1 MNTKRPWNTWKKL
14 ILCALGVVLL
24 ADLALVFILW
34 QSTREGVESMREQRV
49 HLQNEAKLL
58 KADVARGDAIR
69 SSLPKVGKD
78 CDAFYHDAFLDAG
91 EGYSAIESDLGS
103 IASKAGLR
111 TTAITFSQK
120 DVKDRGVT
128 LVTVLDSVD
137 GDYPAIIQ
145 FINGLERSK
154 YFYLLNDL
162 HLDTASA
169 GEIRLHLELRTYFRT

>member
-14 ILCALGVVLL
+14 ILGALGVLLL

-34 QSTREGVESMREQRV
+34 QSTREGVEGMRAQRTR
-49 HLQNEAKLL
+49 LENEAKLL
-58 KADVARGDAIR
+58 RADVARGDTIR
-69 SSLPKVGKD
+69 ASLPKVGKD
-78 CDAFYHDAFLDAG
+78 CDAFYRDAFLSSS
-91 EGYSAIESDLGS
+91 EGYSAIEADLGA
-103 IASKAGLR
+103 IATKSGLK
-111 TTAITFSQK
+111 TNSITFSQK
-120 DVKDRGVT
+120 EVKDRGVT

-169 GEIRLHLELRTYFRT
+169 GGIRLHLELRTYFRT

>member
-1 MNTKRPWNTWKKL
+1 MNTKRSWNTWKKL
-14 ILCALGVVLL
+14 ILCALGVLL
-24 ADLALVFILW
+24 IADLALVFVLW
-34 QSTREGVESMREQRV
+34 QSTREGVESMRAQRTR
-49 HLQNEAKLL
+49 LQNEAKLL

-69 SSLPKVGKD
+69 ASLPKVGKD

-91 EGYSAIESDLGS
+91 VGYSAIEEDLGS
-103 IASKAGLR
+103 IATKAGLK
-111 TTAITFSQK
+111 TSSVTFSQK
-120 DVKDRGVT
+120 EVKDRGVT

-162 HLDTASA
+162 HLDTATA
-169 GEIRLHLELRTYFRT
+169 GAIRLHLELRTYFRT